1 MQCSQ
6 RWRRSL
12 NPSISRNNWTAEEEM
27 DLIILVMQYGTQS
40 WPQIAKKLGKRSYV
54 QCRYRYIQMSK
65 QSRVQLIFKDN
76 HQFESQFSNSE
87 QYEFNYQ
94 TPSFRPTLFN
104 SEQSSDEV
112 DNQIYQNQISS
123 LESTVEKQSEEID
136 FLKNQNSKL
145 NKQKSILNLIKF
157 NKYIFKSNISIFRYI
172 FYFLI
177 IYLYK

>member
-40 WPQIAKKLGKRSYV
+40 WPQIAKKLGKRSDV
-54 QCRYRYIQMSK
+54 QCRYHYILMSK

-87 QYEFNYQ
+87 HFK
-94 TPSFRPTLFN
+94 RLKCI
-104 SEQSSDEV
+104 
-112 DNQIYQNQISS
+112 QIMI
-123 LESTVEKQSEEID
+123 
-136 FLKNQNSKL
+136 KL
-145 NKQKSILNLIKF
+145 NFILSKNSPIKMF
-157 NKYIFKSNISIFRYI
+157 
-172 FYFLI
+172 
-177 IYLYK
+177 